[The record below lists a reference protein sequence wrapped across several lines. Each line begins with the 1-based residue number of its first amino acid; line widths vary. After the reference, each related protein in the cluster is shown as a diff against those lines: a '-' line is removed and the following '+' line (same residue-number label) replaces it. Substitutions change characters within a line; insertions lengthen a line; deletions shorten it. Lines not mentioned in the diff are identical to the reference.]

1 MGNKD
6 KVKDAHVCLTNR
18 AGLPVFVF
26 SDGGPPPNV
35 YPLIPHNDTADCLA
49 TTHSR
54 PVFARRKQA
63 LV

>member
-26 SDGGPPPNV
+26 PMVVLLRMSN
-35 YPLIPHNDTADCLA
+35 LLTPHNDTADCLA